1 MKTVIT
7 YGVFDL
13 YHEGHE
19 SLLKRAKELGDR
31 LIVGVTTD
39 QYAAQ
44 RGKLTL
50 VDPIE
55 KRMEHV
61 RSCPYVDAVIVEDRD
76 GQKVDDIKAYGVD
89 VFAIGDDWFGKFDHL
104 KALCEVVYLKRT
116 PGISSSLLK
125 HGAIDEMRIGIV
137 GSGRIAERFCREA
150 GFVRDVSI
158 ESVYH
163 PRPDTSASLAAF
175 RSAHPGIML
184 ARTTEKLFDQTDA
197 VYIASPHETHYGYV
211 KQALL
216 AGRHVLVEKPAA
228 LKREE
233 AEELF
238 AIAKERN
245 LVLMEAVKT
254 AYCPGFLN
262 LVSLVQSGEI
272 GEVVDITA
280 AFSRLTSRGLR
291 EWTDTR
297 CGGSFTE
304 FGSYLLLPVMKL
316 FGTEGLSCSFRSVTD
331 STGIDL
337 FTVATVMKGEK
348 TATLRCGIGAK
359 TEGELI
365 IAGTKGYLIAEA
377 PWWKTSYFEIRY
389 EDPHRRKRFSFPYE
403 GDGLRYEIA
412 DLLYRARGYSGR
424 DYKLLPEDSV
434 TMAGIMETFLSGQ
447 RKERYDV

>member
-19 SLLKRAKELGDR
+19 SLLKRAKELGDY

-55 KRMEHV
+55 IRMEHV
-61 RSCPYVDAVIVEDRD
+61 RNCPYVDKVVVEDRD

-89 VFAIGDDWFGKFDHL
+89 VFAIGDDWYGKFDFL
-104 KALCEVVYLKRT
+104 KDLCEVVYLKRT
-116 PGISSSLLK
+116 PGISSSKLR
-125 HGAIDEMRIGIV
+125 HGSIDELKIGIV
-137 GSGRIAERFCREA
+137 GSGRIAARFCREA

-158 ESVYH
+158 VSVYH
-163 PRPDTSASLAAF
+163 PRPDSSQSLAAF
-175 RSAHPGIML
+175 RAAHPEILL
-184 ARTTEKLFDQTDA
+184 ARTPEKLFDQTDA
-197 VYIASPHETHYGYV
+197 VYIASPHETHYGYA

-216 AGRHVLVEKPAA
+216 AGRHVLVEKPIA
-228 LKREE
+228 LKKKE

-238 AIAKERN
+238 VIARERN

-262 LVSLVQSGEI
+262 LISLAQSGEI
-272 GEVVDITA
+272 GRIMDISAT
-280 AFSRLTSRGLR
+280 FTRLTPKDLR
-291 EWTDTR
+291 EWTDLEY
-297 CGGSFTE
+297 GGSFTE
-304 FGSYLLLPVMKL
+304 FGSYTLLATLKL
-316 FGTEGLSCSFRSVTD
+316 FGTHDLSWSFRSITD
-331 STGIDL
+331 ENGIDA
-337 FTVATVMKGEK
+337 FTVATVMQGER
-348 TATLRCGIGAK
+348 TATLRNGIGVKA
-359 TEGELI
+359 EGELI

-377 PWWKTSYFEIRY
+377 PWWKTAYFEIHY
-389 EDPHRRKRFSFPYE
+389 EDPAKKKRFSYPFE
-403 GDGLRYEIA
+403 GDGLRYEIV

-424 DYKLLPEDSV
+424 EYKLTPEESI
-434 TMAGIMETFLSGQ
+434 TMAAVMEDFL
-447 RKERYDV
+447 RERQKGAEQ